1 VQAGG
6 NLHGAGAARCTAIV
20 ALAGLLLLGAC
31 SSSSR
36 NHASSSTT
44 TSGGSSSSTTIRSPV
59 GSTIAWSRLHNPL
72 YRDRDHA
79 VKDPALVATGG
90 GWVALFSQ
98 VDAHGK
104 WRVGIARS
112 RDLTAWSPPALLPH
126 DPATEGEASPDV
138 VRAPDGTFVVTYQ
151 SFVHDRAGGQSK
163 LYATITTDFQSFSAP
178 TRLLANVLN
187 APTERL
193 IDPALVY
200 SPAGL
205 LLGFKVGTTDA
216 GATQR
221 FELAR
226 SSSGA
231 LTGPWQILGRPG
243 ITVYGDTIENYE
255 FLDIA
260 GHRALLATSNQ
271 LDRPELFALTGAA
284 DDPNGW
290 LHWSPAR
297 ELVVPQ
303 EAWNP
308 GTGLTGATF
317 EHANCAF
324 LVGGGAKLDGF
335 YYLVYGDS
343 PSVTTFGG
351 AGPAQLGIARSTDL
365 VHWSVPPR

>member
-1 VQAGG
+1 VQVGRTRRG
-6 NLHGAGAARCTAIV
+6 VGAVRCTAIV

-31 SSSSR
+31 SSSSSD
-36 NHASSSTT
+36 HASSSTT
-44 TSGGSSSSTTIRSPV
+44 TTGGSASSKAVRSPATA
-59 GSTIAWSRLHNPL
+59 TIAWSRLRNPL

-79 VKDPALVATGG
+79 VKDPALVATAG
-90 GWVALFSQ
+90 GWVALFSL
-98 VDAHGK
+98 VDSHGN

-112 RDLTAWSPPALLPH
+112 RDLTAWSPATLLPH

-151 SFVHDRAGGQSK
+151 SFVHDRAGSQSK
-163 LYATITTDFQSFSAP
+163 LYATITTDFQRFSAP

-187 APTERL
+187 SPADRL

-216 GATQR
+216 GATQH

-226 SSSGA
+226 SPSGA
-231 LTGPWQILGRPG
+231 LTGPWQLLGRPG

-271 LDRPELFALTGAA
+271 LDRPELFELTGAA
-284 DDPNGW
+284 NDPKGW

-324 LVGGGAKLDGF
+324 LVGGGAKLNGF

-343 PSVTTFGG
+343 PALTTFAG
-351 AGPAQLGIARSTDL
+351 AGPAVLGIARSPDL